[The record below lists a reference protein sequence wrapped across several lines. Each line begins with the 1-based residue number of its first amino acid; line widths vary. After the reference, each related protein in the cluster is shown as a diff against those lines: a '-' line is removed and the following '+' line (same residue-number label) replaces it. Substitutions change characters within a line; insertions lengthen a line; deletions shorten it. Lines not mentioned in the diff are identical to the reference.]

1 MKKILFCNNNLSGM
15 VLFRKEV
22 MVHFLEK
29 GDTVIVVTPYER
41 KSKRMR
47 DLLPKGVVYI
57 PIKMNRT
64 SVNPLADIV
73 YFGRLL
79 KIFKKEKPDYIFTY
93 TIKPNIYGAIA
104 AKLLGIPCSSMIAGL
119 GYTFTNN
126 KFSSRIARTLY
137 RIGAKCS
144 QHLLLLNE
152 ENMRV
157 VKEKKLCDE
166 RKIVLLSC
174 GEGVDLNHYAF
185 FDNRAENI
193 IFLFIARLIE
203 EKGYKE
209 FVQAAR
215 DVKELFPDVKFRVI
229 GNFDRG
235 YPRAISQ
242 EQVEADNNSGVIEY
256 LGTTSNMLKYYKEP
270 GCVIC
275 IPSYYSEGLN
285 RSLMEGCAVG
295 KPIITT
301 CHPGC
306 KETVVDGKNGF
317 LVHPKDA
324 RSLTEAMIRYI
335 KLSDDEKRK
344 MSEESRNLA
353 VQRFDVKK
361 AIHIYDRIVEDHDF
375 R

>member
-1 MKKILFCNNNLSGM
+1 M

-29 GDTVIVVTPYER
+29 GYAIVIIAPYER
-41 KSKRMR
+41 KGNRRR

-57 PIKMNRT
+57 PVKMNRT
-64 SVNPLADIV
+64 SVNPLEDII

-79 KIFKKEKPDYIFTY
+79 KIFKKEKPDYIFNY

-126 KFSSRIARTLY
+126 KISSKIARTLY
-137 RIGAKCS
+137 RIGMKCS
-144 QHLLLLNE
+144 QYLLLLNE
-152 ENMRV
+152 ENMKT
-157 VKEKKLCDE
+157 VKEKKLCE
-166 RKIVLLSC
+166 ENKIVLLTG
-174 GEGVDLNHYAF
+174 GEGVDLDHYVF
-185 FDNRAENI
+185 FDNRADNI
-193 IFLFIARLIE
+193 NFLFVARLIE
-203 EKGYKE
+203 EKGYME
-209 FVQAAR
+209 FVEAAR
-215 DVKELFPDVKFRVI
+215 SVKEMFPEVRFRVI
-229 GNFDRG
+229 GRFDNE
-235 YPRAISQ
+235 YPQAISQ

-256 LGTTSNMLKYYKEP
+256 LGTTNNMLEYYQEP

-317 LVHPKDA
+317 LVIPKDA
-324 RSLTEAMIRYI
+324 KSLADAMIKYI

-344 MSEESRNLA
+344 MSVESRNLA

-361 AIHIYDRIVEDHDF
+361 VIQIYERIVEES
-375 R
+375 